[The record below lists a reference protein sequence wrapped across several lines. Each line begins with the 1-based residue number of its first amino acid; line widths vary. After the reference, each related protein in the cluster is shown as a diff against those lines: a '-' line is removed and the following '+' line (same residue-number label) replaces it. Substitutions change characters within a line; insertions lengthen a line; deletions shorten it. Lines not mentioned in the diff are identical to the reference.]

1 MKQKIINI
9 VALCISILWV
19 LILFRGLSEMIHDPD
34 GVLAVI
40 TLIMLDILLIVAGGI
55 SATFAVRRRSSWWIP
70 VSVLAIPAMHVLG
83 SITESPINL
92 ICFISPIAV
101 FSVIVLIK
109 WDASM
114 ADE

>member
-1 MKQKIINI
+1 MKQKNI
-9 VALCISILWV
+9 SITALCICLLWV
-19 LILFRGLSEMIHDPD
+19 FILFRGVPQLIYDPD
-34 GVLAVI
+34 GVVDLI
-40 TLIMLDILLIVAGGI
+40 TLILLDFLLIVVGGF
-55 SATFAVRRRSSWWIP
+55 SAIFAFKRRSSWWIP

-92 ICFISPIAV
+92 ICFIAPAAV

-109 WDASM
+109 WNASM